1 MNKNKYRWLLLSLVV
16 ITYMLIYAIPTM
28 AISVLSEEISL
39 DLNLS
44 VVQMGVVWGG
54 AALLGIFT
62 GLLGGAIIDKI
73 GAKKIFIIG
82 CLATGLLG
90 AARGFAANFIS
101 LTVIVFLLGAFMP
114 IILNSGYKIS
124 GMWFPSEK
132 LGLANGIISMGMA
145 LGFLLGSFLSASVL
159 SPLLGGWRNVLI
171 LYGVLS
177 ALLTIPWIFVR
188 SIPEGITQTT
198 QDESSSI
205 FKKMMYVASK
215 KNIWLIGLVYFGVG
229 GGVQGILGYLPLHLR
244 SIGWTPLAAD
254 GALSAFHFSSLI
266 FVLPIAFWSD
276 RLGARKRILM
286 ITGIMSA
293 VGALVISITNGGLVW
308 AGIFLAGMVRD
319 GFMTILLTMIVESE
333 GIGHKY
339 VGTATGFV
347 LAIGGI
353 SSFLAPPIGN
363 SLVSLWGGA
372 PFLFWSI
379 LSFAGIFCLKFVSTK
394 HYQSDNTKISMLV
407 TQK

>member
-1 MNKNKYRWLLLSLVV
+1 MDKNKHRWILLTLVV
-16 ITYMLIYAIPTM
+16 ITNMLVYAIPSM

-54 AALLGIFT
+54 AGLMGIFT
-62 GLLGGAIIDKI
+62 SLLGGALIDKI
-73 GAKKIFIIG
+73 GAKKIFIFG

-90 AARGFAANFIS
+90 AGRGFATNFIS
-101 LTVIVFLLGAFMP
+101 LTIIVFLLGAFTP

-145 LGFLLGSFLSASVL
+145 LGFLMGSFLSASVL
-159 SPLLGGWRNVLI
+159 SPLIGGWRNVLI
-171 LYGVLS
+171 LYGALS
-177 ALLTIPWIFVR
+177 ALLSIPWMMIKTIPDGL
-188 SIPEGITQTT
+188 SQSSTNQA
-198 QDESSSI
+198 SSI
-205 FKKMMYVASK
+205 IIKIKHVARK
-215 KNIWLIGLVYFGVG
+215 KNIWLIALVYFGVG

-244 SIGWTPLAAD
+244 SIGWAPLTAD
-254 GALSAFHFSSLI
+254 SALSAFHFTSLI
-266 FVLPIAFWSD
+266 FILPIAFWSD
-276 RLGARKRILM
+276 RFGARKRMLLV
-286 ITGIMSA
+286 TGLMSA
-293 VGALVISITNGGLVW
+293 IGALVISISTGGFIW

-333 GIGHKY
+333 GIGHQY

-363 SLVSLWGGA
+363 SLESLWSGA

-379 LSFAGIFCLKFVSTK
+379 LSFAGVFCLRFVVTK
-394 HYQSDNTKISMLV
+394 KPQTDYNTQRLFA
-407 TQK
+407 TQD